1 MSKIEINN
9 EIVLMRHC
17 VRRARLHIVRKLIRQ
32 AGMLRSKKGDDKQ
45 LEKYKRKAD
54 KLCNEVAAL
63 KKLAED
69 EVTKFAI
76 TNSRSMGEILSDQ
89 KSGPEIC
96 IMVRLANNKIIADR
110 VIKFKEKFPNYEDHL
125 GPGKRKLYKM
135 QRKAGKTAQ
144 KQADRQADGIAVPI
158 LAQSD
163 TESHNSNDSADD
175 EAEFVQTGLET
186 VDPLPEKTEGNE
198 VQQAQNET
206 ADSDFVEKVVKK
218 DEKQSRPVKPKKND
232 RKVKS
237 SKEDKLRGISVTSRE
252 ATVKSFTEF
261 LEGNDAEEFSPVIED
276 GEPES
281 TADKIVL
288 EKEVDSFFMTENGE
302 DEYLSVVVP
311 KSKVME
317 DENEDENASFSGGR
331 KWNNFGG
338 NTRESNAARNGRFF
352 DKIGGSE
359 KRKPDRSSGFKGHE
373 NRQDNSD
380 ARKRTK
386 VGFHGGEN
394 KATAENMH
402 PSWAAK
408 KKQQE
413 ILKLG
418 FQGKKIVFD
427 DA

>member
-17 VRRARLHIVRKLIRQ
+17 VRRARLHIIRKLIRQ
-32 AGMLRSKKGDDKQ
+32 AGMLRSKKGDDKR
-45 LEKYKRKAD
+45 LEKYKKKAD
-54 KLCNEVAAL
+54 KLCSEVAAL

-76 TNSRSMGEILSDQ
+76 TNSRSMGEILSDE

-96 IMVRLANNKIIADR
+96 VMVRLANNKVIADR
-110 VIKFKEKFPNYEDHL
+110 VVKFKEKFPNYEDQL

-135 QRKAGKTAQ
+135 QRKAGKTVQ
-144 KQADRQADGIAVPI
+144 KHADRQADRTAVPNFE
-158 LAQSD
+158 QRD
-163 TESHNSNDSADD
+163 TISRNSNDSADD
-175 EAEFVQTGLET
+175 EAESVQTGLEI
-186 VDPLPEKTEGNE
+186 VDPLPEKTECNE
-198 VQQAQNET
+198 AQQEPNET
-206 ADSDFVEKVVKK
+206 ADSDFMDKIVNT
-218 DEKQSRPVKPKKND
+218 DEKQSRPVKPNRNE

-261 LEGNDAEEFSPVIED
+261 LEGNDAEKISPIIEV
-276 GEPES
+276 GEPEL

-288 EKEVDSFFMTENGE
+288 EKEVDSFFVTENGE
-302 DEYLSVVVP
+302 DGYLSVVVP

-317 DENEDENASFSGGR
+317 GENEDDNATAAGGR
-331 KWNNFGG
+331 KWKNFGG
-338 NTRESNAARNGRFF
+338 NARESNAARNGRFF
-352 DKIGGSE
+352 DKIDGSE
-359 KRKPDRSSGFKGHE
+359 RRKPDRSSGFKARE
-373 NRQDNSD
+373 NRPDNGD
-380 ARKRTK
+380 ARKRSR
-386 VGFHGGEN
+386 VDFHGGDN